1 MYQVVEGFVRHLTVN
16 ADMLHAGIH
25 DFVEPL
31 LFRFV
36 CKLILWAR
44 LHALLQVGLGSQV
57 FEPLL
62 DILRPTKQ
70 S

>member
-1 MYQVVEGFVRHLTVN
+1 V
-16 ADMLHAGIH
+16 LHARIH

-36 CKLILWAR
+36 CKLVLWAR
-44 LHALLQVGLGSQV
+44 LHAQLQVGLGPQV